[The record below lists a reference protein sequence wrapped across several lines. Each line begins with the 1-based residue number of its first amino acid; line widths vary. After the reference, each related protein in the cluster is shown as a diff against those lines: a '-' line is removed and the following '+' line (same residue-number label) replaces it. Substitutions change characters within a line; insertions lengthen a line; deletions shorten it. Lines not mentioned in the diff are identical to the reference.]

1 MAQQDRSGKVET
13 APTSDAARVLPR
25 CPDEELAR
33 LAAALSAEGPKAVD
47 GDIFACLE
55 TWPSD
60 PRLHLLRIRQLDALG
75 DGLALDAQLA
85 EARRRFPR
93 NARIALHAFRRLL
106 ATGHGA
112 DARALFEAQIWCAS
126 LPEGNRLEA
135 LESLCAAIGDEGDRA
150 AFLGGLLKGGAQD
163 RFALLKLAEL
173 DLAVGRT
180 EAGLA
185 RFGAARALGEVPQA
199 AWLLEI
205 ETRLK
210 AGQADETVG
219 TLLDGALERHSDLP
233 RFHTLKCD
241 FHEARGE
248 REALARTL
256 AAART
261 RFPRHPWLALR
272 QFNLDL
278 SAGRLTSAGTLL
290 RAEVWSSP
298 LPEAT
303 RRRALGAFTR
313 AWTDSLGLD
322 EALAEL
328 MTGGPDDRFVLTK
341 RAGHAMKQ
349 RAFPEALAMLDQALS
364 LGPLPREAEAMQVD
378 LLMFTG
384 KFQEALALAKRV
396 FAADPTRKAM
406 LRRINLT
413 GSVANSQEDVTQSII
428 RSIEQWPDDH
438 LLLQRYNR
446 AAFPREVDRALFDRL
461 QAHARTE
468 EAEAH
473 WQYQYALACLRHRDT
488 PQGYAILQ
496 QIVDK
501 PQIGFFAQRVLTILQ
516 SKPLEAWDATARFD
530 NDTMCDFR
538 VVTKPG
544 ARATFLVLSGV
555 RGDLGGL
562 PFTHVDVLLADHP
575 VNVIYLRDNSR
586 RAFTGGLP
594 SLGADEASMIAALRR
609 HCDALD
615 NVPAIPFG
623 GSFAGWSA
631 IRLAVLMGA
640 PAALSLSAPVM
651 DPTDE
656 SGNAPMRLS
665 RRYIAS
671 VLPPHARDLAG
682 LVRGAPGTTIFH
694 AYGAQHLRD
703 GQHANELRDVPN
715 VVTIPVDSDDH
726 FIASD
731 LIAQGLF
738 HPLVARVIEAAA
750 GAASKA
756 RREPAHD

>member
-1 MAQQDRSGKVET
+1 
-13 APTSDAARVLPR
+13 
-25 CPDEELAR
+25 
-33 LAAALSAEGPKAVD
+33 
-47 GDIFACLE
+47 
-55 TWPSD
+55 
-60 PRLHLLRIRQLDALG
+60 
-75 DGLALDAQLA
+75 
-85 EARRRFPR
+85 
-93 NARIALHAFRRLL
+93 
-106 ATGHGA
+106 
-112 DARALFEAQIWCAS
+112 
-126 LPEGNRLEA
+126 
-135 LESLCAAIGDEGDRA
+135 
-150 AFLGGLLKGGAQD
+150 
-163 RFALLKLAEL
+163 
-173 DLAVGRT
+173 
-180 EAGLA
+180 
-185 RFGAARALGEVPQA
+185 
-199 AWLLEI
+199 
-205 ETRLK
+205 
-210 AGQADETVG
+210 
-219 TLLDGALERHSDLP
+219 
-233 RFHTLKCD
+233 
-241 FHEARGE
+241 
-248 REALARTL
+248 
-256 AAART
+256 
-261 RFPRHPWLALR
+261 
-272 QFNLDL
+272 
-278 SAGRLTSAGTLL
+278 
-290 RAEVWSSP
+290 
-298 LPEAT
+298 
-303 RRRALGAFTR
+303 
-313 AWTDSLGLD
+313 
-322 EALAEL
+322 
-328 MTGGPDDRFVLTK
+328 
-341 RAGHAMKQ
+341 
-349 RAFPEALAMLDQALS
+349 
-364 LGPLPREAEAMQVD
+364 MQVD

-384 KFQEALALAKRV
+384 KFQEALGLAKKV

-446 AAFPREVDRALFDRL
+446 AAFPRAVDRALFDRL
-461 QAHARTE
+461 QAHARTGE
-468 EAEAH
+468 GEAH

-488 PQGYAILQ
+488 PQGYAILKE
-496 QIVDK
+496 IVDK

-516 SKPLEAWDATARFD
+516 SKPLDAWDVTARFD

-538 VVTKPG
+538 VVTTPG

-594 SLGADEASMIAALRR
+594 SLGADEESMVAALRN
-609 HCDALD
+609 HCAALD
-615 NVPAIPFG
+615 GVPAIPFG

-651 DPTDE
+651 DPTDD

-715 VVTIPVDSDDH
+715 VETIPVDSDDH

-738 HPLVARVIEAAA
+738 HPLVARVIDAANAAA
-750 GAASKA
+750 SRA
-756 RREPAHD
+756 RREPAHG